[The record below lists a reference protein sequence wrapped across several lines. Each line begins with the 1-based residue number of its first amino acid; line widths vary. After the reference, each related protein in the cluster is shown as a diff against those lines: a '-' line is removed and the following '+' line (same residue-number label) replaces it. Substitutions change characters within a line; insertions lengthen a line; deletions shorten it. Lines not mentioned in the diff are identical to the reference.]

1 MRNRQNHIPALFIAA
16 FIVGV
21 ALVGQRTVKA
31 AASAS
36 TSANAT
42 ALIVRAITITSNRDL
57 DFGEAAQGTGAKTVL
72 PAAGTSARF
81 VVAGEGAHAYNI
93 TLPNT
98 ATMLVAGGTP
108 GTAADEIAVNTFTS
122 TPSGSSTLSGIAGG
136 AGGETVTVGANRAAI
151 PESQTPGVYTTS
163 FSVTVAYP

>member
-1 MRNRQNHIPALFIAA
+1 MRTRQTYIPALFVAA

-36 TSANAT
+36 TSASAT
-42 ALIVRAITITSNRDL
+42 ALIVRAITITSDRDL
-57 DFGEAAQGTGAKTVL
+57 DFGEAAQGTAAKTVL

-81 VVAGEGAHAYNI
+81 SVGGEGGHAYNI
-93 TLPNT
+93 TLPGS

-108 GTAADEIAVNTFTS
+108 GNADDEISVGTFTS
-122 TPSGSSTLSGIAGG
+122 SPATSSSLSGSTGSAGSETL
-136 AGGETVTVGANRAAI
+136 TVGATRAAI
-151 PESQTPGVYTTS
+151 PESQTPGVYSTT